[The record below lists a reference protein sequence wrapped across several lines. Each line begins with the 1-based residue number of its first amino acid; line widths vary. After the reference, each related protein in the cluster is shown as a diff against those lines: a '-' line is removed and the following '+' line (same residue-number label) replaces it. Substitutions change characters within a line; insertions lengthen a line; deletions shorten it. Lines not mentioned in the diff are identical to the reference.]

1 MLTRRHIRIK
11 VMQSVYA
18 FSFAENDKLEDQTKF
33 LKQSIANV
41 FELYILLLALFKA
54 LSQYAKEQVAIIDKA
69 QISLPTLKDKHIKFL
84 NNSTLRFL
92 DEHPT
97 LNQMLENRKMKDWDL
112 EFKYVKRI
120 YDSLMEATFFDE
132 YHQSENSS
140 ETTDRTLIVKL
151 FRQIIAPAD
160 YIFDYVEDRK
170 LTWQDDF
177 PLVNTFLIK
186 QLKNLRLGDYN
197 SLELP
202 NSDDNKEEITFGV
215 KLLEQAITKD
225 QELQAELKGKTP
237 NWDQERIAHLDS
249 ILLKIAIA
257 ELLYFPTIPPKV
269 TLNEYLEIAK
279 DYSTPKSN
287 NFVNGVLDKLV
298 RQFEEDNRL
307 NKEGRGLK

>member
-69 QISLPTLKDKHIKFL
+69 QISIPTRKDKHIKFL
-84 NNSTLRFL
+84 NNSILRFL

-132 YHQSENSS
+132 YHQSENNS

-160 YIFDYVEDRK
+160 YIYDYVEDRK

-186 QLKNLRLGDYN
+186 QLKNLRVGDYN

>member
-18 FSFAENDKLEDQTKF
+18 FSFAENDKLEDQTLF
-33 LKQSIANV
+33 LKKSIANV

-54 LSQYAKEQVAIIDKA
+54 LSQYAQDQVAIIDKA
-69 QISLPTLKDKHIKFL
+69 QISLPAQKDKHIKFL
-84 NNSTLRFL
+84 NNSILRFL
-92 DEHPT
+92 NEHPT
-97 LNQMLENRKMKDWDL
+97 LNQMLENRKMKAWDL

-120 YDSLMEATFFDE
+120 YDSLMEAPFFDE
-132 YHQSENSS
+132 YYQSENNS
-140 ETTDRTLIVKL
+140 ETIDRTLIVQL

-186 QLKNLRLGDYN
+186 QLKNLRLGEYN

-202 NSDDNKEEITFGV
+202 NSEDNKEEITFGV
-215 KLLEQAITKD
+215 KLLEQAVTKD
-225 QELQAELKGKTP
+225 QELQSELKGKTP

-257 ELLYFPTIPPKV
+257 ELLHFPTIPPKV

-298 RQFEEDNRL
+298 RQFEQDNRL